1 MGAAKKFWALPELGE
16 GLVSFLDPLSTLQ
29 LAQSDMLDDLETSLT
44 SKVWNELIRRSSL
57 AQPNP
62 NPQSLQKDLNA
73 LVRILRFKV
82 HDPDKD
88 FVEREKLSPLMMPLL
103 HQICEACPWTDVEMV
118 CPCRPELHS
127 ISSEGFLLLEKV
139 EGDFGTTEQSLK
151 SIDSAWRWHDML
163 FATDSRM
170 SRQKET
176 VTSICTTGQVA
187 IKNESC
193 VDSFIALLEAQ
204 TVSVEFLSVRKAELG
219 EEDWQALAGALK
231 AKGKPA
237 VKVDRVVLSREDLT
251 DARRSIFKAIWN
263 ATAYGFTVCDNTDG
277 SYSQFVCKSEYE
289 YGGAWTRLKQIA
301 AMTEDEFTADCKL
314 PWEEEGDEEEEHDGE
329 EEESG
334 EEDHDGEDEGDE
346 EDG

>member
-16 GLVSFLDPLSTLQ
+16 GLISFLDPLSTLQ
-29 LAQSDMLDDLETSLT
+29 LARSDMLDDLETSLT

-62 NPQSLQKDLNA
+62 NPHSLQKDL
-73 LVRILRFKV
+73 
-82 HDPDKD
+82 KD
-88 FVEREKLSPLMMPLL
+88 
-103 HQICEACPWTDVEMV
+103 
-118 CPCRPELHS
+118 
-127 ISSEGFLLLEKV
+127 
-139 EGDFGTTEQSLK
+139 
-151 SIDSAWRWHDML
+151 
-163 FATDSRM
+163 
-170 SRQKET
+170 
-176 VTSICTTGQVA
+176 
-187 IKNESC
+187 ESC
-193 VDSFIALLEAQ
+193 VDAFIALLEAQ
-204 TVSVEFLSVRKAELG
+204 TVSVQFLSVRKAELG

-314 PWEEEGDEEEEHDGE
+314 QWEDEEEEHDGE